1 MEFVEELKAELFKQF
16 PSLEQEYNT
25 NKDVQRNFIKLCYAL
40 MHLELKS
47 TSPFLERDFVFLRKR
62 FGILPSGAKLYA
74 VVGRELG
81 YNEAQSYME
90 KKIIFEKIQ
99 HVILYGIYVPDEYLC
114 FKRSKEYQEYANLDM
129 QLRKVFYKQFFDYT
143 NGLATEEAV
152 EESKRSR

>member
-1 MEFVEELKAELFKQF
+1 MEFVEELKSEVFKQF
-16 PSLEQEYNT
+16 PELEQEYDINV
-25 NKDVQRNFIKLCYAL
+25 DLQRNFIKLCYAL

-47 TSPFLERDFVFLRKR
+47 TSPFLEREFTFLRKR

-81 YNEAQSYME
+81 YNEAQSYLQ

-99 HVILYGIYVPDEYLC
+99 HVILYGIYVPDEYLY

-129 QLRKVFYKQFFDYT
+129 QLRKVFYKQFYDYV
-143 NGLATEEAV
+143 NDIKTEEV
-152 EESKRSR
+152 FENSKRSR

>member
-47 TSPFLERDFVFLRKR
+47 TSPFLEREFTFLRKR

-81 YNEAQSYME
+81 YNEAQSYLQ

-99 HVILYGIYVPDEYLC
+99 HVILYGIYVPDEYLY

-129 QLRKVFYKQFFDYT
+129 QLRKVFYKQYYDYI
-143 NGLATEEAV
+143 NDIKTEEV
-152 EESKRSR
+152 FENSKRSR